1 MAGEWPYATPEVVRI
16 GNFNVYFTVDSS
28 SFKMYK
34 KRPRNGLNEKVFQM
48 DFLFGET

>member
-16 GNFNVYFTVDSS
+16 GNINVYFSVDSS
-28 SFKMYK
+28 SFKMDK